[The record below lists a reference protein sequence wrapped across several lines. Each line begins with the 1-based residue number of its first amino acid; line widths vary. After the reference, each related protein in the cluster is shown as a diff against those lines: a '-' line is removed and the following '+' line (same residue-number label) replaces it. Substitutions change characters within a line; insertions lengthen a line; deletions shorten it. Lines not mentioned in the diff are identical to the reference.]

1 MIAPAG
7 ITGATGSF
15 TYLSTSQGIT
25 GTTGSFSYLSASQQ
39 MIAPAGITG
48 ATGSFSYLSNSQGI
62 TGTTG
67 SFSYLSS
74 TNNTYLASES
84 LSKVG
89 IGTTNPNYTLDVNGV
104 VGALSF
110 QARSDYR
117 IKKDIRTLDKEFTI
131 DNLNPVIY
139 KLIDN
144 GQIQSGFIAHEVQE
158 YYPFLVNGDKDGERI
173 QSINYSGLIPILV
186 KEIQDLK
193 KEISNIKDKLLKYEK

>member
-1 MIAPAG
+1 M
-7 ITGATGSF
+7 
-15 TYLSTSQGIT
+15 L
-25 GTTGSFSYLSASQQ
+25 
-39 MIAPAGITG
+39 APAGITG
-48 ATGSFSYLSNSQGI
+48 ATGSFSYLSTSQGI
-62 TGTTG
+62 TGKTG

-74 TNNTYLASES
+74 TNNTYLASET

-89 IGTTNPNYTLDVNGV
+89 IGTTNPNHTLDVNGV

-110 QARSDYR
+110 QASSDYR

>member
-1 MIAPAG
+1 MLAPAG

-15 TYLSTSQGIT
+15 SYLSTSQGIT

-39 MIAPAGITG
+39 MLAPA
-48 ATGSFSYLSNSQGI
+48 GI

-74 TNNTYLASES
+74 TNNTYLASET

-104 VGALSF
+104 VGASSF
-110 QARSDYR
+110 QASSDYR